1 MELVPSIEYSDRNP
15 ILILYVK
22 DVHDEYLAEQTRHR
36 QLVDN
41 LNRDAL
47 TKLYNRHK
55 FNDDLE
61 MLRNKKPE
69 SFSCLY
75 IDANGLHEM
84 NNHLGHQKGD
94 DMLCAI
100 ADVLKEYF
108 PDENKYRIG
117 GDEFVVLSESLS
129 GENMKRILASVRRE
143 LDSDHYEI
151 SAGINAAENDVDVD
165 RVVGAAE
172 LEMRADK
179 DWYYKHDK
187 SKRRKREMN
196 EELERMITEKQ
207 DADSFI
213 EAISSKYS
221 GVYLV
226 DLRHDTPRDIYMP
239 RYFKVLLKENE
250 FYYGKALES
259 YANKF
264 VKKKYHVN
272 FEEILD
278 YVNLE
283 ARLREGEVVE
293 FKYQKIDNEW
303 MYLRILELENTSDD
317 KFETIWIFSRGK
329 N

>member
-1 MELVPSIEYSDRNP
+1 
-15 ILILYVK
+15 
-22 DVHDEYLAEQTRHR
+22 
-36 QLVDN
+36 
-41 LNRDAL
+41 
-47 TKLYNRHK
+47 
-55 FNDDLE
+55 
-61 MLRNKKPE
+61 
-69 SFSCLY
+69 
-75 IDANGLHEM
+75 
-84 NNHLGHQKGD
+84 
-94 DMLCAI
+94 
-100 ADVLKEYF
+100 
-108 PDENKYRIG
+108 
-117 GDEFVVLSESLS
+117 
-129 GENMKRILASVRRE
+129 MKRILASVRRE